1 MSTKTRPARKLRD
14 GDVIDF
20 GGQPFE
26 VCGKPD
32 PLGDDRIMLVG
43 HTGGMPPHAEVPN
56 AEVPMRADLLL
67 DVQRRKKKAGPVS
80 DVDAPPVPGRVY
92 TLGPFAGPMPSV
104 AELNAVFA
112 EAIGTLLRER
122 TE

>member
-1 MSTKTRPARKLRD
+1 MSTKTRRASKLRD

-43 HTGGMPPHAEVPN
+43 HTGCMPPH

-67 DVQRRKKKAGPVS
+67 NVQRRKKKAGPVS
-80 DVDAPPVPGRVY
+80 DVDAPPVPGKVY